1 MSNSFWEEVQAAW
14 YAMSYWEVA
23 AVAFAVVYVVLAAR
37 ENVWCWPAALVSSA
51 IYFGLL
57 LEAKLYLE
65 TGLQVFYFLMA
76 LVGWWAWTRAPK
88 GNADTGPQRPI
99 VSMSGREHAWSILI
113 GVLFTVGFGYYFSV
127 ATDAAMPFWDS
138 FTTGFALW
146 TTWLVTQK
154 KLENWLYWIVIDTVS
169 VYLYFSRGFYLSAL
183 LFVAY
188 TIIAAVG
195 YAQWLKQYRAQSQG
209 VAA

>member
-1 MSNSFWEEVQAAW
+1 MGNSFWEEVQAAW
-14 YAMSYWEVA
+14 LAMSYWEVA

-37 ENVWCWPAALVSSA
+37 EHVWCWPAALLSSA

-57 LEAKLYLE
+57 YEAKLYLE

-76 LVGWWAWTRAPK
+76 LVGWWAWTRTPK
-88 GNADTGPQRPI
+88 DESAPQRPI
-99 VSMSGREHAWSILI
+99 VSMTKKEHGWSILI
-113 GVLFTVGFGYYFSV
+113 GGVFTVGFGYYFSV
-127 ATDAAMPFWDS
+127 ATDAAMPFWDA

-154 KLENWLYWIVIDTVS
+154 KLENWLYWVVIDTVS
-169 VYLYFSRGFYLSAL
+169 IYLYFSRGFYLSAL

-188 TIIAAVG
+188 TVIAAVG
-195 YAQWLKQYRAQSQG
+195 YVQWLRQYRAQQQSA
-209 VAA
+209 VA

>member
-1 MSNSFWEEVQAAW
+1 MTDSFWEGVQAAW
-14 YAMSYWEVA
+14 LAMSYWEVI
-23 AVAFAVVYVVLAAR
+23 AVVLAVIYVVLAAR
-37 ENVWCWPAALVSSA
+37 ESIWCWPAALLSSA

-76 LVGWWAWTRAPK
+76 VVGWWAWSRSPK
-88 GNADTGPQRPI
+88 NDTSPQRPI
-99 VSMSGREHAWSILI
+99 ASMATREHVNAILL
-113 GVLFTVGFGYYFSV
+113 GGLFTLGFGYYFSV
-127 ATDAAMPFWDS
+127 ATDAAMPFWDA

-154 KLENWLYWIVIDTVS
+154 KLENWLYWIVIDAVS

-195 YAQWLKQYRAQSQG
+195 YRQWLLQYRAQQQE
-209 VAA
+209 VAQ